1 MSTIGQIFEISIKIT
16 DVSRATPLEQI
27 FWIETIPFQQK
38 SGGGKGG
45 KKTGQGKNNSTPG
58 FELPP
63 IIEVFE
69 VDWPKHT
76 WNKESVFKFIKN
88 NNGIFDTYINMDNIH
103 ILSELK
109 TAKNEADKDILKTQY
124 TLGLALISM
133 NMSHLNLKGQF
144 NDAEKSAE
152 DVSKAL
158 GPVIIPMIRDLGS
171 SISS

>member
-1 MSTIGQIFEISIKIT
+1 
-16 DVSRATPLEQI
+16 
-27 FWIETIPFQQK
+27 
-38 SGGGKGG
+38 
-45 KKTGQGKNNSTPG
+45 
-58 FELPP
+58 
-63 IIEVFE
+63 
-69 VDWPKHT
+69 T

-133 NMSHLNLKGQF
+133 NMSYLDLKGQF
-144 NDAEKSAE
+144 IDAERSAE